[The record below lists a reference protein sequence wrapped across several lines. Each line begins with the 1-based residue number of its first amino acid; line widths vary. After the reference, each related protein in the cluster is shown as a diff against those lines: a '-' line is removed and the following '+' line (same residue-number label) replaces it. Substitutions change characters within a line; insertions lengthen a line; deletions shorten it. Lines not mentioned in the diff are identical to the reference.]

1 LQAGTLKNR
10 KNAPISRHPLFP
22 AMVCLWFAALFGLGS
37 LAIRPSLL
45 ESAVLALHIDLMVPA
60 AAPPL
65 GITARIILALGMFVI
80 GAVIGLLLALRLARP
95 NAQQTARRRTAKAA
109 AMPDDSYGDNDD
121 LARLDAARA
130 ERNAADQS
138 AAAIPGRRRALAME
152 EQYER
157 THHDFAPVPGV
168 VPPEAEREVQTIT
181 PHSLNPQILDLA
193 DLSMSAHGAEASELD
208 DGSGLTAAE
217 PPHQRA
223 FDGPVAIEPGIVA
236 APVAKA
242 PAELFL
248 FVPSVEAVITP
259 APVAAQPVSAP
270 ILQPSFK
277 LPRDGADK
285 LRAAPLE
292 SLGVVQLAER
302 LALAIARRRDGVT
315 AAAAIAP
322 VTPAAA
328 ETQTDDSPVAPG
340 TFARIVD
347 LPEPAADL
355 PEVLVPEAL
364 EQALPVHDLGTPPPM
379 PAALRPISFHDDG
392 DDDIEPVESILPPR
406 RFAMPTAVV
415 SPAPVTIEPVTIEPV
430 AIELVQGGPDI
441 ASDNDDTA
449 ENGYSSLLAIKAIVR
464 QNPQWAE
471 DQASADESVAAD
483 VDAQGIELGD
493 DQPAEA
499 ENAQSDAEFNIEPVV
514 IFPGQA
520 QYSAPAAVPSAD
532 EPQLS
537 ASGVRRFDA
546 PSKQPT
552 PLRAPIAA
560 VPSSGQ
566 PVDPL
571 ETERALKAALATLQR
586 MSGAA

>member
-1 LQAGTLKNR
+1 
-10 KNAPISRHPLFP
+10 
-22 AMVCLWFAALFGLGS
+22 MVCLWFAALFGLGS

-45 ESAVLALHIDLMVPA
+45 ESAVLALQIDLMVPA

-95 NAQQTARRRTAKAA
+95 KSEQAARRRTAKAA

-121 LARLDAARA
+121 LARLEAARA
-130 ERNAADQS
+130 ERSAAEQS
-138 AAAIPGRRRALAME
+138 AAVIPGRRRALAME

-157 THHDFAPVPGV
+157 SHHDFAPVPGV
-168 VPPEAEREVQTIT
+168 TPPEAEREVQAFV

-193 DLSMSAHGAEASELD
+193 DLSMSGHDAERFE
-208 DGSGLTAAE
+208 AE
-217 PPHQRA
+217 KSDEVVEVPRHRA
-223 FDGPVAIEPGIVA
+223 FDGPISAEPSA
-236 APVAKA
+236 AASPVANA
-242 PAELFL
+242 AADP
-248 FVPSVEAVITP
+248 FVFAPSVEAEITL
-259 APVAAQPVSAP
+259 APVAAQPVSAAV
-270 ILQPSFK
+270 LQPRFQ

-322 VTPAAA
+322 APTFTPAAPSPI
-328 ETQTDDSPVAPG
+328 DDSPAAPS
-340 TFARIVD
+340 TFARIID
-347 LPEPAADL
+347 LHEPAAPV
-355 PEVLVPEAL
+355 PEVFVPEVPV
-364 EQALPVHDLGTPPPM
+364 QALPVHDLGTPPPM
-379 PAALRPISFHDDG
+379 PAALRPISFQDDG
-392 DDDIEPVESILPPR
+392 DDDIEPIESLLPPR
-406 RFAMPTAVV
+406 RFAMPAAVV
-415 SPAPVTIEPVTIEPV
+415 TASPVTIEPVQTD
-430 AIELVQGGPDI
+430 LNI

-449 ENGYSSLLAIKAIVR
+449 EDGYSSLLAIKPIVR
-464 QNPQWAE
+464 QNPLWDE
-471 DQASADESVAAD
+471 DPVSADEDAAAD
-483 VDAQGIELGD
+483 SDAQGIELGGD
-493 DQPAEA
+493 EAAEA
-499 ENAQSDAEFNIEPVV
+499 ENAQNDAEFNIEPVV

-520 QYSAPAAVPSAD
+520 QFSAPTPAPSAD
-532 EPQLS
+532 VPAQLS
-537 ASGVRRFDA
+537 AAGVRRFDA

-552 PLRAPIAA
+552 PLRAPITA

-566 PVDPL
+566 PVDPQ